1 MKKTKMGEL
10 REAANLSQK
19 DLAIKAGMNVLT
31 INRIERGDVEPT
43 LTQAKAIAKALGA
56 TIEEVFAEAAK
67 KDDEAAPEAKEI
79 VDEFTKKMEKVS
91 ACGDFLNRPKA
102 YDEAIAE
109 YNKAHPEAKLRDVTD
124 VVGFFDMVLADI
136 KSGDLVIE

>member
-19 DLAIKAGMNVLT
+19 DLAVKAGMNVLT

-43 LTQAKAIAKALGA
+43 LTQVKAIAKALGA
-56 TIEEVFAEAAK
+56 TIDEVFAESAK
-67 KDDEAAPEAKEI
+67 KDDEAALDTKEI
-79 VDEFTKKMEKVS
+79 VDEFMKKMKFVS
-91 ACGDFLNRPKA
+91 ACGDFLKRPKA

-109 YNKAHPEAKLRDVTD
+109 YNKAHPEANLHDVTE
-124 VVGFFDMVLADI
+124 VVGFFDMVLDEI
-136 KSGDLVIE
+136 KQGNLVYE